1 MGEYLLGFF
10 SSWMERG
17 TTDRSWRHIRTKIG
31 ISTQLSQYCERLN
44 PALDGL
50 ALFALS
56 VGGHKTTSL
65 ARFRTL
71 YSSQHA
77 LTYPDKTKDKK
88 DKTAAS

>member
-44 PALDGL
+44 PALNGL
-50 ALFALS
+50 ALFDIIC
-56 VGGHKTTSL
+56 VIPSL
-65 ARFRTL
+65 WVDTRPPRSLVLERYTIPNML
-71 YSSQHA
+71 
-77 LTYPDKTKDKK
+77 
-88 DKTAAS
+88 